1 MPTRFRYLFPNCDP
15 DSCPLTASPGNPGE
29 LFPVGW
35 AGFRPS
41 VAVNGLGVAESLA
54 NQLTPEPRDQQ
65 PLLPVAKK
73 ASGPIRKA
81 AIDDG
86 IPVSIRRL
94 GRDPQRKGFVV
105 AQTLQTLLIYPES
118 GFRELVTQG
127 FDHFGFEERMPPVPE
142 RRDPAFAKKAL

>member
-1 MPTRFRYLFPNCDP
+1 MPIRFRYLFPQVRSRFLSLDGSSWKSGRVI
-15 DSCPLTASPGNPGE
+15 SCGLDGQLSIP
-29 LFPVGW
+29 
-35 AGFRPS
+35 
-41 VAVNGLGVAESLA
+41 AVNLA
-54 NQLTPEPRDQQ
+54 NQLTPKPRDQQ

-94 GRDPQRKGFVV
+94 GRDPQRKGLVV

-127 FDHFGFEERMPPVPE
+127 FDHFGVEER
-142 RRDPAFAKKAL
+142 